1 MQFLGRLLEEVVL
14 EEQDLG
20 KWNENK
26 DGSPRCRGC
35 GVSAVL
41 PAAFLHCFLN
51 PMCPFKQTASWEWSL
66 NYFCCKEQN
75 SVIAKALF
83 GLRLAVNGPSGLC
96 RKGLYN
102 NFMI

>member
-1 MQFLGRLLEEVVL
+1 MELEQGMGHPGAVVVV
-14 EEQDLG
+14 
-20 KWNENK
+20 
-26 DGSPRCRGC
+26 CR
-35 GVSAVL
+35 L

-51 PMCPFKQTASWEWSL
+51 PVCPFKQTASWEWSL
-66 NYFCCKEQN
+66 NYFYKEQN

-83 GLRLAVNGPSGLC
+83 GRRLAVNGPSGLC